1 MSNPEEIAK
10 AFAAHYYNIFDND
23 RKNLANLYQD
33 HSMLTF
39 ENDKL
44 QGKANIINKLVSLP
58 FQQIKHLITTL
69 DAQPTAGGGILVFV
83 CGNLMVDSSNQPI
96 KFSQVFSLM
105 PISGQQGGFFVLNDL
120 FRLNYC

>member
-10 AFAAHYYNIFDND
+10 AFANHYYNIFDTD
-23 RKNLANLYQD
+23 RKNLASLYQD

-39 ENDKL
+39 ENDKI
-44 QGKANIINKLVSLP
+44 QGKNNIVNKLLNLP
-58 FQQIKHLITTL
+58 MQQIKHAITTI

-83 CGNLMVDSSNQPI
+83 CGNLAIDNSNQPL

-105 PISGQQGGFFVLNDL
+105 PIQGQQGGFFVLNDL

>member
-10 AFAAHYYNIFDND
+10 AFANHYYNIFDTD
-23 RKNLANLYQD
+23 RKNLASLYQD

-39 ENDKL
+39 ENDKI
-44 QGKANIINKLVSLP
+44 QGKNNIVNKLL
-58 FQQIKHLITTL
+58 QIKHAITTI

-83 CGNLMVDSSNQPI
+83 CGNLAIDNSNQPL

-105 PISGQQGGFFVLNDL
+105 PIQGQQGGFFVLNDL